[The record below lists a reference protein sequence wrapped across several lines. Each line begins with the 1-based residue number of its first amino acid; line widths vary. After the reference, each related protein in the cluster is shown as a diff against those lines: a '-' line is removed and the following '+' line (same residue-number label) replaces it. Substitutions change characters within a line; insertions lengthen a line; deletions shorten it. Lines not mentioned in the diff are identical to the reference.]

1 MTLQSGPA
9 QSGNPISFKQIK
21 NEFGLPPGKNL
32 GAYRVNFSNTQNG
45 GSLSGLPLDDGIPQS
60 GEIKF
65 SDFYGKRMN
74 TVVDCYRG
82 GTQTTASARDKYNNF
97 SRTVVIGEFRSP
109 KSSPSNEKI
118 IVNVNKTFQ
127 GPSGSDNR
135 KKCSLRTGFF
145 GNGIIFRIDI
155 GSNGKIVGAGG
166 DGGDGGSIG
175 DGKDGKNGTSGLGL
189 EQKSENGTVVI
200 ANSGLISAGYGGG
213 GGGGGAHD
221 HDAGKGGGRRRK
233 ASGGGGGGGAGLPA
247 GEGGKGGTEGKNGE
261 NGGNGGLNSAGS
273 GGEGGNNDNEAVG
286 GEGGHGGRDGQN
298 AEKGERG
305 EGGEGSGSE
314 GGNRG
319 NAGAAIRRSSG
330 SINFSVNGT
339 VRGDTGA
346 SGVE

>member
-1 MTLQSGPA
+1 MTLQNA
-9 QSGNPISFKQIK
+9 GNPISFRQIK
-21 NEFGLPPGKNL
+21 DEFGLPPGKNL
-32 GAYRVNFSNTQNG
+32 GAYRVNFSNTQHG

-97 SRTVVIGEFRSP
+97 SRTVVIGEYRSP
-109 KSSPSNEKI
+109 KSSPNNEKI

-135 KKCSLRTGFF
+135 KKCSLRTGVF

-166 DGGDGGSIG
+166 DGGRGSDGAGSG
-175 DGKDGKNGTSGLGL
+175 EDGKNGTSGLGL
-189 EQKSENGTVVI
+189 EQPSENGTVVI
-200 ANSGLISAGYGGG
+200 ANNGLISAGYGGG

-221 HDAGKGGGRRRK
+221 HDKRSRRS

-247 GEGGKGGTEGKNGE
+247 GEGGRGGRCGSRCKDGTAGSD
-261 NGGNGGLNSAGS
+261 GGLNSAGS
-273 GGEGGNNDNEAVG
+273 GGEGGNNDGEAVG

-298 AEKGERG
+298 AEYGERG
-305 EGGEGSGSE
+305 EGGEGSGGE

-339 VRGDTGA
+339 VRGDTGS

>member
-1 MTLQSGPA
+1 MTLQNSGRITF
-9 QSGNPISFKQIK
+9 GQIR
-21 NEFGLPPGKNL
+21 NEFGMPPGKNL
-32 GAYRVNFSNTQNG
+32 GAYRVSYSNTQDG
-45 GSLSGLPLDDGIPQS
+45 GSLSGLPLDDGVPQS
-60 GEIKF
+60 GTIRF

-82 GTQTTASARDKYNNF
+82 STQTTANARDKYNNF
-97 SRTVVIGEFRSP
+97 SRTVVIGGYRSP

-135 KKCSLRTGFF
+135 KKCSLRTGVF

-166 DGGDGGSIG
+166 DGGNGGSIG
-175 DGKDGKNGTSGLGL
+175 DGEDGKNGTSGLGL
-189 EQKSENGTVVI
+189 EQQSENGTVVI

-247 GEGGKGGTEGKNGE
+247 GEGGRGGSEGKNGSS
-261 NGGNGGLNSAGS
+261 GGDGGENSAGS
-273 GGEGGNNDNEAVG
+273 GGEGGNNDGEAVG
-286 GEGGHGGRDGQN
+286 GEGGHGGRNGQS

-314 GGNRG
+314 GGNAG
-319 NAGAAIRRSSG
+319 GSGAAIRRSSG

-339 VRGDTGA
+339 VRGDQGA
-346 SGVE
+346 SGVN

>member
-135 KKCSLRTGFF
+135 KKCSLRTGVF

-189 EQKSENGTVVI
+189 EQKSENGT
-200 ANSGLISAGYGGG
+200 
-213 GGGGGAHD
+213 
-221 HDAGKGGGRRRK
+221 GKGGGRRRK

>member
-1 MTLQSGPA
+1 MTLQNSG
-9 QSGNPISFKQIK
+9 SISFGQIK
-21 NEFGLPPGKNL
+21 NEFGMPSGKNL
-32 GAYRVNFSNTQNG
+32 GAYRVSYSNTGEG
-45 GSLSGLPLDDGIPQS
+45 GSLSGLPLDDGVPQS

-127 GPSGSDNR
+127 GPSGSDDR
-135 KKCSLRTGFF
+135 KKCSLRTGVF

-175 DGKDGKNGTSGLGL
+175 DGEDGKNGTSGLGL
-189 EQKSENGTVVI
+189 EQQSEDGTVVI

-213 GGGGGAHD
+213 GGGGGGHD

-247 GEGGKGGTEGKNGE
+247 GEGGKGGKEGKNGE
-261 NGGNGGLNSAGS
+261 SGGNGGLNSAGS
-273 GGEGGNNDNEAVG
+273 GGEGGNNDGEAVG
-286 GEGGHGGRDGQN
+286 GEGGHGGRDGQS

-319 NAGAAIRRSSG
+319 NPGAAIRRSSS
-330 SINFSVNGT
+330 SINFTVNGT
-339 VRGDTGA
+339 VRGDTG
-346 SGVE
+346 STGVN

>member
-1 MTLQSGPA
+1 MTLQNA
-9 QSGNPISFKQIK
+9 GNPISFGQIK
-21 NEFGLPPGKNL
+21 DEFGLPSGKNL
-32 GAYRVNFSNTQNG
+32 GAYRVSFSNTQNG
-45 GSLSGLPLDDGIPQS
+45 GSLSGLPLDDGVPQS

-127 GPSGSDNR
+127 GPSGSDDR
-135 KKCSLRTGFF
+135 KKCSLRTGVF

-175 DGKDGKNGTSGLGL
+175 DGEDGKNGTSGLGL
-189 EQKSENGTVVI
+189 EQQSENGTVVI

-247 GEGGKGGTEGKNGE
+247 GEGGRGGTEGKNGSS
-261 NGGNGGLNSAGS
+261 GGNGGLNSAGS
-273 GGEGGNNDNEAVG
+273 GGEGGNNDGEAVG
-286 GEGGHGGRDGQN
+286 GEGGHGGRDGQS

-330 SINFSVNGT
+330 SINFTVNGT
-339 VRGDTGA
+339 VRGDQGA
-346 SGVE
+346 SGVN

>member
-1 MTLQSGPA
+1 MTLQN
-9 QSGNPISFKQIK
+9 SGNPISFGQIK
-21 NEFGLPPGKNL
+21 NEFGLPPNNNI
-32 GAYRVNFSNTQNG
+32 GAYRVSFSNVSDG
-45 GSLSGLPLDDGIPQS
+45 GSLSGLPLDDGVPQS
-60 GEIKF
+60 GTIRF

-74 TVVDCYRG
+74 TVVDCFRG

-97 SRTVVIGEFRSP
+97 NRTVVIGGYRSP

-127 GPSGSDNR
+127 GPSGSDDR
-135 KKCSLRTGFF
+135 KKCSLRTGVF

-166 DGGDGGSIG
+166 DGGNGGSIG
-175 DGKDGKNGTSGLGL
+175 DGEDGKNGTSGLGL
-189 EQKSENGTVVI
+189 EQQSENGTVVI

-247 GEGGKGGTEGKNGE
+247 GEGGKGGTEGRDGE

-273 GGEGGNNDNEAVG
+273 GGEGGNNDGEAVG

-298 AEKGERG
+298 AENGERG

-339 VRGDTGA
+339 VRGDTGS
-346 SGVE
+346 SGVN

>member
-1 MTLQSGPA
+1 MTLQN
-9 QSGNPISFKQIK
+9 SGNPISFGQIK
-21 NEFGLPPGKNL
+21 NEFGLPPNNNI
-32 GAYRVNFSNTQNG
+32 GAYRVNFSNISDG
-45 GSLSGLPLDDGIPQS
+45 GSLSGLPLDDGVPQS
-60 GEIKF
+60 GTIRF

-74 TVVDCYRG
+74 TVVDCFRG
-82 GTQTTASARDKYNNF
+82 GTQTTANARQKYDNF
-97 SRTVVIGEFRSP
+97 QRTVVIGGYRSP
-109 KSSPSNEKI
+109 KSTPKNEKI

-127 GPSGSDNR
+127 GPSGKDD
-135 KKCSLRTGFF
+135 KQKCSLRTGYF
-145 GNGIIFRIDI
+145 GSGIIFRIDI
-155 GSNGKIVGAGG
+155 GSSGQIVGAGG

-175 DGKDGKNGTSGLGL
+175 TGGDGNNGSSGLGL
-189 EQKSENGTVVI
+189 EQQSENGTVVI

-221 HDAGKGGGRRRK
+221 HDKRSRRS

-247 GEGGKGGTEGKNGE
+247 GEGGKGGTSGKDGD
-261 NGGNGGLNSAGS
+261 NGGDGGLNSAGS

>member
-1 MTLQSGPA
+1 MTLQNAGV
-9 QSGNPISFKQIK
+9 PITFGQIR
-21 NEFGLPPGKNL
+21 NEFGMPPGKNL
-32 GAYRVNFSNTQNG
+32 GAYRVNFSNTQHG

-60 GEIKF
+60 GTIRF

-82 GTQTTASARDKYNNF
+82 GTQTTANARDKYNNF
-97 SRTVVIGEFRSP
+97 SRTVVIGEYRSP

-135 KKCSLRTGFF
+135 KKCSLRTGVF

-155 GSNGKIVGAGG
+155 GSNGRIVGAGG
-166 DGGDGGSIG
+166 DGGKGGSIG
-175 DGKDGKNGTSGLGL
+175 RGEDGKNGTSGLGL
-189 EQKSENGTVVI
+189 EQQSENGTVVI
-200 ANSGLISAGYGGG
+200 ANNGLISAGYGGG

-221 HDAGKGGGRRRK
+221 HDKRSRRS

-247 GEGGKGGTEGKNGE
+247 GEGGRGGTEGRDGE
-261 NGGNGGLNSAGS
+261 NGGDGGLNSAGS
-273 GGEGGNNDNEAVG
+273 GGEGGNNDGEAVG

-305 EGGEGSGSE
+305 EGGEGSGSK

-319 NAGAAIRRSSG
+319 NAGAAIRRSS
-330 SINFSVNGT
+330 SNINFTVNGT
-339 VRGDTGA
+339 VRGDTGS

>member
-1 MTLQSGPA
+1 MTLQNA
-9 QSGNPISFKQIK
+9 GNPISFGQIR
-21 NEFGLPPGKNL
+21 NEFGMPPGKNI
-32 GAYRVNFSNTQNG
+32 GAYRVSYSNTGEG

-60 GEIKF
+60 GTIRF

-82 GTQTTASARDKYNNF
+82 GTQTTANARDKYNNF
-97 SRTVVIGEFRSP
+97 NRTVVIGGYRSP

-118 IVNVNKTFQ
+118 IINVNKTFQ

-135 KKCSLRTGFF
+135 KKCSLRTGFY
-145 GNGIIFRIDI
+145 GNGIICRIDI

-175 DGKDGKNGTSGLGL
+175 DGEDGKNGTSGLGL
-189 EQKSENGTVVI
+189 EQQSEDGTVVI

-213 GGGGGAHD
+213 GGGGGGHD

-261 NGGNGGLNSAGS
+261 NGGDGGLNSAGE

-286 GEGGHGGRDGQN
+286 GEGGHGGRDGQS
-298 AEKGERG
+298 AENGERG
-305 EGGEGSGSE
+305 EGGEGSGNE
-314 GGNRG
+314 GGNKG

-339 VRGDTGA
+339 VRGDTG
-346 SGVE
+346 STGVE

>member
-1 MTLQSGPA
+1 MTLQNA
-9 QSGNPISFKQIK
+9 GNPISFGQIK
-21 NEFGLPPGKNL
+21 DEFGLPSGKNL
-32 GAYRVNFSNTQNG
+32 GAYRVSFSNTQNG
-45 GSLSGLPLDDGIPQS
+45 GSLSGLPLDDGVPQS

-127 GPSGSDNR
+127 GPSGSDDR
-135 KKCSLRTGFF
+135 KKCSLRTGVF

-175 DGKDGKNGTSGLGL
+175 DGEDGKNGTSGLGL
-189 EQKSENGTVVI
+189 EQQSENGTVVI

-247 GEGGKGGTEGKNGE
+247 GEGGRGGSEGKNGE
-261 NGGNGGLNSAGS
+261 NGGRFSGLDFL
-273 GGEGGNNDNEAVG
+273 GE
-286 GEGGHGGRDGQN
+286 
-298 AEKGERG
+298 
-305 EGGEGSGSE
+305 
-314 GGNRG
+314 
-319 NAGAAIRRSSG
+319 
-330 SINFSVNGT
+330 
-339 VRGDTGA
+339 VRW
-346 SGVE
+346 

>member
-1 MTLQSGPA
+1 MTLQNA
-9 QSGNPISFKQIK
+9 GNPISFGQIR
-21 NEFGLPPGKNL
+21 NEFGTPSGKNL
-32 GAYRVNFSNTQNG
+32 GAYRVSYSNTGEG

-60 GEIKF
+60 GTIRF

-135 KKCSLRTGFF
+135 KKCSLRTGVF

-175 DGKDGKNGTSGLGL
+175 DGEDGKNGTSGLGL
-189 EQKSENGTVVI
+189 EQQSENGTVVI

-247 GEGGKGGTEGKNGE
+247 GEGGRGGSEGKNGE

-273 GGEGGNNDNEAVG
+273 GGEGGNNDGEAVG
-286 GEGGHGGRDGQN
+286 GEGGHGGRDGQS

-305 EGGEGSGSE
+305 EGGEGSGNE
-314 GGNRG
+314 GGNKG
-319 NAGAAIRRSSG
+319 AAGAAIRRSSG
-330 SINFSVNGT
+330 NINFTVNGT
-339 VRGDTGA
+339 VRGDTGS

>member
-1 MTLQSGPA
+1 MTLQNSG
-9 QSGNPISFKQIK
+9 SISFGQIK
-21 NEFGLPPGKNL
+21 NEFGMPSGKNL
-32 GAYRVNFSNTQNG
+32 GAYRVSYSNTGEG
-45 GSLSGLPLDDGIPQS
+45 GSLSGLPLDDGVPQS

-127 GPSGSDNR
+127 GPSGSDDR
-135 KKCSLRTGFF
+135 KKCSLRTGVF

-166 DGGDGGSIG
+166 DGGKGGSIG
-175 DGKDGKNGTSGLGL
+175 DGEDGKNGTSGLGL
-189 EQKSENGTVVI
+189 EQQSEDGTVVI

-213 GGGGGAHD
+213 GGGGGGHD

-261 NGGNGGLNSAGS
+261 NGGDGGLNSAGE

-298 AEKGERG
+298 AEDGERG
-305 EGGEGSGSE
+305 EGGEGSGNE

-339 VRGDTGA
+339 VRGDTGS

>member
-1 MTLQSGPA
+1 MTLQS
-9 QSGNPISFKQIK
+9 SGRITFGQIR
-21 NEFGLPPGKNL
+21 NEFGMPPGKNL
-32 GAYRVNFSNTQNG
+32 GAYRVNFSNTQHG
-45 GSLSGLPLDDGIPQS
+45 GSLSGLPLDDGVPQS
-60 GEIKF
+60 GTIRF

-82 GTQTTASARDKYNNF
+82 GTQTTANARDKYNNF
-97 SRTVVIGEFRSP
+97 SRTVVIGEYRSP

-135 KKCSLRTGFF
+135 KKCSLRTGVF

-155 GSNGKIVGAGG
+155 GSNGQIVGAGG

-175 DGKDGKNGTSGLGL
+175 TGGDGNNGSSGLGL
-189 EQKSENGTVVI
+189 EQQSENGTVVI

-221 HDAGKGGGRRRK
+221 HDKRSRRS

-247 GEGGKGGTEGKNGE
+247 GEKGEGGRCGGRSRCKNGTD
-261 NGGNGGLNSAGS
+261 GTDGGLNSAGS
-273 GGEGGNNDNEAVG
+273 GGEGGNNDGEARG

-298 AEKGERG
+298 AERGERG
-305 EGGEGSGSE
+305 SGGEESGGEG
-314 GGNRG
+314 GNAG

-330 SINFSVNGT
+330 SINFTVNGT
-339 VRGDTGA
+339 VRGDTGSA
-346 SGVE
+346 GVE

>member
-1 MTLQSGPA
+1 MTLQS
-9 QSGNPISFKQIK
+9 SGRITFGQIR
-21 NEFGLPPGKNL
+21 NEFGMPPGKNL
-32 GAYRVNFSNTQNG
+32 GAYRVSYSNTGEG
-45 GSLSGLPLDDGIPQS
+45 GSLSGLPLDDGVPQS
-60 GEIKF
+60 GTIRF

-82 GTQTTASARDKYNNF
+82 GTQTTANARDKYNNF

-109 KSSPSNEKI
+109 KSSPNNEKI

-127 GPSGSDNR
+127 GPSGSDDR
-135 KKCSLRTGFF
+135 KKCSLRTGVF

-155 GSNGKIVGAGG
+155 GSNGRIVGAGG
-166 DGGDGGSIG
+166 DGGRGGSIG
-175 DGKDGKNGTSGLGL
+175 RGEDGKNGTSGLGL
-189 EQKSENGTVVI
+189 EQQSENGTVVI

-221 HDAGKGGGRRRK
+221 HDAGKGGGRRRS

-247 GEGGKGGTEGKNGE
+247 GEGGRGGTEGKNGE
-261 NGGNGGLNSAGS
+261 SGGNGGLNSAGS
-273 GGEGGNNDNEAVG
+273 GGEGGNNDGEAVG

-298 AEKGERG
+298 AENGERG

-339 VRGDTGA
+339 VRGDTNKT
-346 SGVE
+346 GVE

>member
-1 MTLQSGPA
+1 MTLQNA
-9 QSGNPISFKQIK
+9 GNPISFGQIK
-21 NEFGLPPGKNL
+21 DEFGLPSGKNL
-32 GAYRVNFSNTQNG
+32 GAYRVSFSNTQNG
-45 GSLSGLPLDDGIPQS
+45 GSLSGLPLDDGVPQS

-127 GPSGSDNR
+127 GPSGSDDR
-135 KKCSLRTGFF
+135 KKCSLRTGVF

-175 DGKDGKNGTSGLGL
+175 DGEDGKNGTSGLGL
-189 EQKSENGTVVI
+189 EQQSENGTVVI

-247 GEGGKGGTEGKNGE
+247 GEGGRGGSEGKNGE

-273 GGEGGNNDNEAVG
+273 GGEGGNNDGEAVG
-286 GEGGHGGRDGQN
+286 GEGGHGGRDGQS

-330 SINFSVNGT
+330 SINFTVNGT
-339 VRGDTGA
+339 VRGDQGA
-346 SGVE
+346 SGVN